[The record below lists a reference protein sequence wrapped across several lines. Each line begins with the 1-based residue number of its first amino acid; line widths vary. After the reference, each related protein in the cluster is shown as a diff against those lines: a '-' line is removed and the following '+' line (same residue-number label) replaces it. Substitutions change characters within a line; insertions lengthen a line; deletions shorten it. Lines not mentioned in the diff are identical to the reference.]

1 MKLTIIIPVYNERH
15 TIEEIL
21 MRVRQSPLEKEII
34 IVDDGSTDGTR
45 EYLQSLREDAIR
57 VIFHPKNRGKGAAVR
72 TGIQEASGEVTIVQD
87 ADLEYNPADYPLLL
101 DPMIRFGADAVYGSR
116 FLGPHR
122 VFLFW
127 HYLGNKLLT
136 TLANILYDT
145 MLSDMETCY
154 KAVRTDI
161 LKKLELKSDTFD
173 IEPEITA
180 KLFKRKLRIFEVPIS
195 YSGRSYE
202 EGKKITFIDGFRALW
217 ALFKFRFFD

>member
-1 MKLTIIIPVYNERH
+1 MKLTIIIPVYNERQ

-21 MRVRQSPLEKEII
+21 MRVKQSPLEKEVI

-45 EYLQSLREDAIR
+45 DWLQTLKEDEIK
-57 VIFHPKNRGKGAAVR
+57 VLLHPKNRGKGAAVR
-72 TGIQEASGEVTIVQD
+72 TGIQEASGEVTIIQD
-87 ADLEYNPADYPLLL
+87 ADLEYDPADYPSLL

-136 TLANILYDT
+136 TITNILYDT

-154 KAVRTDI
+154 KAVRTDV
-161 LKKLELKSDTFD
+161 LKELKLKSNTFD

-180 KLFKRKLRIFEVPIS
+180 KLFKRKLKIFEVPIS

-202 EGKKITFIDGFRALW
+202 EGKKITAIDGFRALW
-217 ALFKFRFFD
+217 TLFKFRFFD

>member
-1 MKLTIIIPVYNERH
+1 MKLTVIIPVYNERQ

-21 MRVRQSPLEKEII
+21 MRVKKTPLEKEII

-45 EYLQSLREDAIR
+45 EWLESLKNDEIKVILQ
-57 VIFHPKNRGKGAAVR
+57 PKNRGKGAAVR
-72 TGIQEASGEVTIVQD
+72 RGIQEASGEVTIIQD
-87 ADLEYNPADYPLLL
+87 ADLEYDPADYPLLL
-101 DPMIRFGADAVYGSR
+101 DPMIRFAADAVYGSR

-127 HYLGNKLLT
+127 HYLGNKFLT
-136 TLANILYDT
+136 TITNILYDT

-161 LKKLELKSDTFD
+161 LKGLKLKSDTFD

-180 KLFKRKLRIFEVPIS
+180 KLFKKKLKIFEVPIS
-195 YSGRSYE
+195 YSGRGYE
-202 EGKKITFIDGFRALW
+202 EGKKITAIDGFRALW
-217 ALFKFRFFD
+217 ALLKFRFFD